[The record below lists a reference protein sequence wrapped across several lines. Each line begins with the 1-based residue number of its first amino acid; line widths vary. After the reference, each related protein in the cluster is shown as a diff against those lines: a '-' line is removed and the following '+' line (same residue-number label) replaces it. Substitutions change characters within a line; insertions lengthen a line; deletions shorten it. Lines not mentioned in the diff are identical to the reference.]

1 MNKKKPIIEI
11 SETTEEQ
18 IKQTKELVKSKYGI
32 NVPKPD
38 LFKLIKLI
46 KELEWWFKVTPK
58 DSSHHIDEKMA
69 REMQEMYKKHYKK
82 ELTLSEGY
90 DAARGL
96 MVLVPYKEKQR
107 LADEMRFILTKYR
120 KVKYDQALIEKIA
133 KLFQLHYELELTSEQ
148 LKWIVDILSKT
159 VWYEE
164 ALDASPEKC
173 LDDLLVYA
181 DKRKRGKRVN
191 CLDLHDKVRQS
202 LDWAVNELKLK
213 KKDFD
218 PLYRDEIGIEVSVKD
233 GKLVVGEKTKKS
245 ETDSNN

>member
-18 IKQTKELVKSKYGI
+18 IKQTKELVKSKFGI
-32 NVPKPD
+32 KVPKSD
-38 LFKLIKLI
+38 LLKLIELI
-46 KELEWWFKVTPK
+46 KELQWWFKVTPK

-69 REMQEMYKKHYKK
+69 IDLQKSFKKNYKKDISM
-82 ELTLSEGY
+82 SEAY

-96 MVLVPYKEKQR
+96 MILVPLKEKQR
-107 LADEMRFILTKYR
+107 LADEMRFIL
-120 KVKYDQALIEKIA
+120 VKYKKVDYAPVLIEKTG
-133 KLFQLHYELELTSEQ
+133 KLFQFHYDLKLNKKQLE
-148 LKWIVDILSKT
+148 WIVQIVSKT

-164 ALDASPEKC
+164 AVDGSVEKC

-202 LDWAVNELKLK
+202 IDWAIEKLK
-213 KKDFD
+213 PKLKFD
-218 PLYRDEIGIEVSVKD
+218 PLYRDEHGIEVYAKN
-233 GKLVVGEKTKKS
+233 GELYIGEKKSATKK
-245 ETDSNN
+245 

>member
-1 MNKKKPIIEI
+1 VNKKKPIIEI

-18 IKQTKELVKSKYGI
+18 IKQTKELVKSKHGI

-38 LFKLIKLI
+38 LLKLIKLI
-46 KELEWWFKVTPK
+46 KELQWWFKVTPK
-58 DSSHHIDEKMA
+58 NSAHHIDEKMA
-69 REMQEMYKKHYKK
+69 INLQKSFKKNYKKDISM
-82 ELTLSEGY
+82 SEAY

-107 LADEMRFILTKYR
+107 LADEMRFIL
-120 KVKYDQALIEKIA
+120 VKHKKIVYTPELLEKTD
-133 KLFQLHYELELTSEQ
+133 KLFQFHYGLKLSKEQ
-148 LKWIVDILSKT
+148 LKWIVRIVSKT

-164 ALDASPEKC
+164 EVDGSVAKC

-218 PLYRDEIGIEVSVKD
+218 PLYRDEIGIEVTVKD
-233 GKLVVGEKTKKS
+233 GKLVVGEKAKKPEVKS
-245 ETDSNN
+245 